1 MSSEHWFSSF
11 NALVNPHA
19 MIEITTIKRWFKD
32 RNNNT
37 RFFFFSVSTRFWK
50 DSTIYTPSVKLSTLI
65 SNLRIYLFVSTRRS
79 FANLLP
85 MPRNG
90 TRWAWNFL
98 DLSVSTCLII
108 IIWQRYL
115 HVQWKPVTAPN
126 AKLLHKQ
133 FDLIRFFSYS
143 FRYFYGHS
151 LRLLITITHYGC

>member
-1 MSSEHWFSSF
+1 
-11 NALVNPHA
+11 
-19 MIEITTIKRWFKD
+19 
-32 RNNNT
+32 
-37 RFFFFSVSTRFWK
+37 
-50 DSTIYTPSVKLSTLI
+50 
-65 SNLRIYLFVSTRRS
+65 
-79 FANLLP
+79 

-151 LRLLITITHYGC
+151 LRLLITITHYGYSLWLLITHYGPTVLQLWHFNDLSTRPLLSRLTNATFDFLSAEFIFSHLRINLIIIDTCSWYHWFFHFWFVHTWNNDGLFIF